1 MNGGVGWKETERIWR
16 TGGRERVSRG
26 TEKEGGRER
35 ERRCRIKGNDT
46 CATVCRPDVRCFVTI
61 TYMPVFYIYAGRISA
76 RLQYLANAQT
86 PRKNRARMWLGA
98 RHRVGI
104 GHRDDSKG
112 AEPRVPAFVN
122 ASLYAGAG
130 NDVLIDSL
138 PPSTDVGRE
147 PPHRPSARI
156 EKRHFHSLEL
166 LADWD
171 WFRNVRIT
179 AQVYRGLVNGDYGR
193 AGSQGGSLGSRIG
206 GSEMENLS
214 IFRRSFCFH
223 AISRRKRSCED
234 YREIGHAQAVKF
246 SLGLKE
252 KKRRK

>member
-1 MNGGVGWKETERIWR
+1 MERDGRIWR

-86 PRKNRARMWLGA
+86 PRRNRARMWLGA

-138 PPSTDVGRE
+138 PPSLHRRRPGATASAVGQNRKA
-147 PPHRPSARI
+147 PFPLARI
-156 EKRHFHSLEL
+156 ACRLRLIPKCS
-166 LADWD
+166 
-171 WFRNVRIT
+171 
-179 AQVYRGLVNGDYGR
+179 DYGT
-193 AGSQGGSLGSRIG
+193 G
-206 GSEMENLS
+206 LS
-214 IFRRSFCFH
+214 GAR
-223 AISRRKRSCED
+223 
-234 YREIGHAQAVKF
+234 
-246 SLGLKE
+246 
-252 KKRRK
+252 